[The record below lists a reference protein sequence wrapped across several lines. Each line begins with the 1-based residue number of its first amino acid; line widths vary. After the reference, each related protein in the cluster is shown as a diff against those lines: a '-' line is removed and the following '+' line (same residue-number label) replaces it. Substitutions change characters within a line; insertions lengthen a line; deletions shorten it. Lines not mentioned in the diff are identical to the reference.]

1 MSKKNSVQVLI
12 NGKVTTLTGYES
24 EEYLERVASYLN
36 KKQQEIKTAANWRR
50 MTDYMKGTMLALN
63 IADDLYKAR
72 ERAEGLEDELKSKD
86 RELYDLKQ
94 ELVDLQLELESL
106 KKKR

>member
-24 EEYLERVASYLN
+24 EEYLERVASYL
-36 KKQQEIKTAANWRR
+36 KKQQEIKTSANWRR